1 MRFVQPIKEIKK
13 VSQIKNTLRGEGNIR
28 DLLMFELGINSALRA
43 SDLLRIQVK
52 DLFTVFKTVRESFE
66 IKQKKT
72 GKVARITITP
82 KVKETLALYSNTFP
96 SILDNRENFIFFAK
110 KSFPLWHKHI
120 GRIQAWK
127 IVQWMCHDAG
137 LQGSYGVHTMRKTFW
152 YQARQNGISIEL
164 IQFKLSHSNI
174 RETKLYLW
182 ISDEELA
189 EACNKLDL

>member
-110 KSFPLWHKHI
+110 KSFPL
-120 GRIQAWK
+120 
-127 IVQWMCHDAG
+127 
-137 LQGSYGVHTMRKTFW
+137 
-152 YQARQNGISIEL
+152 
-164 IQFKLSHSNI
+164 
-174 RETKLYLW
+174 
-182 ISDEELA
+182 
-189 EACNKLDL
+189 